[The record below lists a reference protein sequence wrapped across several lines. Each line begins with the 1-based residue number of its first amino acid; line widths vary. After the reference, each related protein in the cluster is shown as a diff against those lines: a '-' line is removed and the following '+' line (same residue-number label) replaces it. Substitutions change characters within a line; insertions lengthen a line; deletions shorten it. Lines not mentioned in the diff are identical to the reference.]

1 MSLLIESSAGLSNDW
16 YNLLHEIS
24 YEESQWS
31 QLYIKGHHVLL
42 AVDYYDYMSN
52 SVVYLPW
59 AL

>member
-1 MSLLIESSAGLSNDW
+1 MIDTTYYMKLVM
-16 YNLLHEIS
+16 
-24 YEESQWS
+24 
-31 QLYIKGHHVLL
+31 KGHNRHNFILKDIMFLL